1 MVKEGKSMA
10 MEITNNYN
18 SYAVQGMAGNDA
30 ANSTKKKE
38 MEKTTETASQK
49 VYRIM

>member
-1 MVKEGKSMA
+1 MA